1 MEKHNETKKKLF
13 RAACTVFK
21 EKGYEKAK
29 VSEIV
34 ALAEVAQGTFYLYF
48 KTKNDCL
55 NQLSLCL
62 MESFLEDIKR
72 ESEQIDKDSINR
84 IVRMVIDRMRAHS
97 NALMITHFEQN
108 NISKE
113 TWDKHNAIVNEGMS
127 LIENAFI
134 AKGLTPEAA
143 KKKTCLIDA
152 VFAQFLL
159 SEIYCFESNSYFKSE
174 DVDKM
179 LKIVIDEVSF

>member
-1 MEKHNETKKKLF
+1 MEKQNETKKKLL

-62 MESFLEDIKR
+62 MESFLEDIES
-72 ESEQIDKDSINR
+72 ESEQINKNSADR
-84 IVRMVIDRMRAHS
+84 IVRMVIDRMRAHK

-108 NISKE
+108 NISQE
-113 TWDKHNAIVNEGMS
+113 TWDKHNEIISEGMS
-127 LIENAFI
+127 LIQNAFI
-134 AKGLTPEAA
+134 AKGLSPEAA
-143 KKKTCLIDA
+143 KKKTRLIDA

-159 SEIYCFESNSYFKSE
+159 SEVYCFDSHKYFKGDDIE
-174 DVDKM
+174 ELIK
-179 LKIVIDEVSF
+179 LVIDEVKF